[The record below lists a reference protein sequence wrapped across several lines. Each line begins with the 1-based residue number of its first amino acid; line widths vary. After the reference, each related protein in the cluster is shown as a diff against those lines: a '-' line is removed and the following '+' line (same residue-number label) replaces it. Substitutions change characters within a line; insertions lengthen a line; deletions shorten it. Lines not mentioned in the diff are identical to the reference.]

1 MTKVKCVLQCDA
13 GFVLKAGNIVKR
25 VRNQGTKSERKICGI
40 PDGIGI
46 PANFAGIHFFGIFR
60 RNFSEWIG
68 TNFFE
73 KIPPE

>member
-1 MTKVKCVLQCDA
+1 MIPANLCFNHGT
-13 GFVLKAGNIVKR
+13 R
-25 VRNQGTKSERKICGI
+25 QGTKSERKICGI

-68 TNFFE
+68 INFFE